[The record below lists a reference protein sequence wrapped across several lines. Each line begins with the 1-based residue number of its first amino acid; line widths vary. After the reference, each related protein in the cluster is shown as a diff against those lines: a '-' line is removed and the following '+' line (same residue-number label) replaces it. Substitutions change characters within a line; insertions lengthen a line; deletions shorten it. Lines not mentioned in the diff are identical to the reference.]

1 MEHDVIYAVPL
12 NAVFS
17 ESEIVFVTDNQRV
30 TFHPMEIIA
39 MGNRW
44 VGDAIDRGWRF
55 ENDVGEELP
64 KVEQIDKWIEALTK
78 QKERLA
84 K

>member
-1 MEHDVIYAVPL
+1 MEHDVIYATPI
-12 NAVFS
+12 NA
-17 ESEIVFVTDNQRV
+17 ELAASEIVIVTDGQRV

-44 VGDAIDRGWRF
+44 IGDAIDNGWPF
-55 ENDVGEELP
+55 ENSHGEAISKVG
-64 KVEQIDKWIEALTK
+64 QIDQWIGALTK
-78 QKERLA
+78 QKERLV